1 MVICM
6 DILQVIGLFKHLF
19 LFSGVFCFF
28 VAFILAFY
36 TRTMYDTGLETEIDN
51 NTKPPKASFLA
62 SYLAIGLGLLLI
74 AVGLLGFF
82 V

>member
-36 TRTMYDTGLETEIDN
+36 TRTMYDTGQETHS
-51 NTKPPKASFLA
+51 KSPKASFLA